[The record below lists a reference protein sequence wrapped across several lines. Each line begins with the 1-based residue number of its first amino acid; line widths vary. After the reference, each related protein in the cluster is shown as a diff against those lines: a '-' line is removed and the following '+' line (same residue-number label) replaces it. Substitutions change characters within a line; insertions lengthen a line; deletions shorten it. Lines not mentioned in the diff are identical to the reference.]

1 MTAEVPAIP
10 PREPGRK
17 LGPSGPSVSPLGLGG
32 WAIGG
37 PFFSGAG
44 CRYPTGQP
52 LGWGEVDDAES
63 IRAIH
68 CSLEGGLEGG
78 VGLFDTAD
86 AYGTGRGERVLGA
99 ALKGRRGEA
108 LIASKFGNT
117 YDEETRELTGTDVS
131 PGYIRRACEA
141 SLRRLRTDWIDLYL
155 LHVGDLPLAQA
166 DGVAEAL
173 ERLCD
178 EGLIRCYGWS
188 TDDPA
193 RAAAFA
199 GRPRAVAVQHDMN
212 LFQDAPA
219 MLETCRQHGLTSI
232 VRAPLAMGFLSG
244 KFTAR
249 SRLSADDI
257 RSRPPDW
264 LPYFETGGQASA
276 AWLARLATVR
286 EILTSGGRSPVQGAL
301 AWVWARD
308 PHAIPI
314 PGFRTEAQVRENL
327 GALAFGPLR
336 PDEMAEIDRI
346 LGR

>member
-1 MTAEVPAIP
+1 MAETMPK
-10 PREPGRK
+10 RK
-17 LGPSGPSVSPLGLGG
+17 LGAAGPSVTPLGLGG

-68 CSLEGGLEGG
+68 CGLDGG
-78 VGLFDTAD
+78 VELFDTAD

-99 ALKGRRGEA
+99 ALKGRRAEA
-108 LIASKFGNT
+108 LIATKFGNT

-141 SLRRLRTDWIDLYL
+141 SLRRLGTDWIDLYL
-155 LHVGDLPLAQA
+155 LHVGDLPLDRSEA
-166 DGVAEAL
+166 VAETL
-173 ERLCD
+173 EKLCD
-178 EGLIRCYGWS
+178 EGLIRFYGWS

-219 MLETCRQHGLTSI
+219 LLSACREHGFASI

-244 KFTAR
+244 KFGPG
-249 SRLSADDI
+249 SRLADDDI

-264 LPYFETGGQASA
+264 LPYFEPGGQASE
-276 AWLARLATVR
+276 AWLARLAALR
-286 EILTSGGRSPVQGAL
+286 EVLTSGGRSLVQGAL

-308 PHAIPI
+308 PRTLPI

-327 GALAFGPLR
+327 GALAFGPLT
-336 PDEMAEIDRI
+336 PGEMAEVDRI